1 MFWVIYKQ
9 SGRTGTEWAKIH
21 FKTKLK
27 RIMHKCKLSS
37 TSKIKHTG
45 KLSFIGKLFRWMLR
59 NICKRIQ
66 FLEVRWSFFSQHLT
80 LSIQKQSRYV
90 LWHSIIS
97 PRPRPWKVTEN
108 IFMVRNTQK
117 LGLQSGSSENRQT
130 PPEIWTL
137 ILLSFLVH

>member
-45 KLSFIGKLFRWMLR
+45 KLSFKGKLFRWMLR

-66 FLEVRWSFFSQHLT
+66 FLEVRWSFFPQHLT
-80 LSIQKQSRYV
+80 LSTQKQSRYV
-90 LWHSIIS
+90 FCGTANLTQAKTLKGHRKHFHGAEYPETGS
-97 PRPRPWKVTEN
+97 PVWMFRE
-108 IFMVRNTQK
+108 
-117 LGLQSGSSENRQT
+117 SSN
-130 PPEIWTL
+130 
-137 ILLSFLVH
+137 